1 MHNPLHQGSHSV
13 LPTFWL
19 LAVTIVAADIWP
31 EACTSFNTLL
41 YSLSS
46 PLYAEA
52 SPTFDNTQAAASINQ
67 DNSRNAKTIGG
78 RANEVGDKYTY
89 GFLNIHLSS
98 AGYIGIAFSIIV
110 AIIILAFFCSA
121 KCKQRWRR
129 NEQMRRREMNGE
141 APPKGET
148 GPRDPREPRE
158 PGIMQTL
165 ARRISNPP
173 MSERSAAH
181 LQLMDKIHRMERIAD
196 RLNGSQTDMDTARQK
211 PLPPNPLEEPKIAP
225 VPAERRT
232 TQERKASISQEDVID
247 RARETALRLALAGM
261 PAKEIIPRVIA
272 EVKEEEEKA

>member
-1 MHNPLHQGSHSV
+1 MHNPLHLGSHSV
-13 LPTFWL
+13 SPALWL
-19 LAVTIVAADIWP
+19 WAVTTVAADIWP
-31 EACTSFNTLL
+31 EAWTSFDNFLS
-41 YSLSS
+41 SLTS

-52 SPTFDNTQAAASINQ
+52 SPTLDNTQAAASINQ

-141 APPKGET
+141 APPEGET

-158 PGIMQTL
+158 PGIMQAL

-232 TQERKASISQEDVID
+232 TKERKASISQEDVID